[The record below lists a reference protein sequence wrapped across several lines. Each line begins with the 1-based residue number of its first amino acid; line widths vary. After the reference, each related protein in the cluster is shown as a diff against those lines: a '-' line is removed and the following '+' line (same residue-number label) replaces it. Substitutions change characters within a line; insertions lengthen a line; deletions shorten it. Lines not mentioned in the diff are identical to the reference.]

1 MHGYFMALK
10 LYDAARIITNPTSY
24 AQSRDKAVQDKI
36 SKLADSRI
44 RTRKGPAVKVNKA
57 LAERI
62 AKAAEREE
70 KKKDKKKARKAAV
83 EGDEETE
90 AAEGGAEGAEAVQ
103 SKSKKETVLNDPR
116 FKDLFENP
124 AFQVDEHSRE
134 FALLNPA
141 AVGPGAAAASVAVS
155 LLGILLFIL
164 ALLILRCS

>member
-10 LYDAARIITNPTSY
+10 LYDAARIIANPTSY

-70 KKKDKKKARKAAV
+70 KKKDKKKAKKAAV
-83 EGDEETE
+83 EGDEEM
-90 AAEGGAEGAEAVQ
+90 EGVDGAEGAEAVQ
-103 SKSKKETVLNDPR
+103 PKSKKDTVLNDPR